1 MRCDALTTG
10 GSGIRVDLEAEGQP
24 GYLTTAR
31 MLGEAGLMLGEEG
44 LTPDVSG
51 CVTPAIAVGTG
62 AAERLG
68 RARMRFSV
76 GA

>member
-1 MRCDALTTG
+1 M
-10 GSGIRVDLEAEGQP
+10 DLEAEGQP

-44 LTPDVSG
+44 VTPDVSG

-62 AAERLG
+62 AAERLE

-76 GA
+76 SA